1 MEHQD
6 KPKHKGCFV
15 RFTRQFN
22 ITSLGTRLQTVF
34 GTVLG
39 NWVQSSLGTVLHSL
53 SGTFNKSCSY
63 TKYLDLCHK
72 NIYLLTNLSG
82 NLSADLLWNLLR
94 DSVTNLP
101 MDGSALLNLDLLTDL
116 VGDNPALSL
125 RNLDLNQ
132 VTIRLRNKGT
142 LFLDNLLGNF
152 TFQGSGNVFT
162 LLPGDVATDL
172 LMNFLL

>member
-1 MEHQD
+1 M
-6 KPKHKGCFV
+6 
-15 RFTRQFN
+15 
-22 ITSLGTRLQTVF
+22 
-34 GTVLG
+34 
-39 NWVQSSLGTVLHSL
+39 
-53 SGTFNKSCSY
+53 
-63 TKYLDLCHK
+63 
-72 NIYLLTNLSG
+72 TNLSG

-94 DSVTNLP
+94 DSATNLP
-101 MDGSALLNLDLLTDL
+101 VDRSALLNLDFLTDL

-152 TFQGSGNVFT
+152 TLQGSGNVFT
-162 LLPGDVATDL
+162 LLSGDVTTDL

>member
-1 MEHQD
+1 MCLICKTSQHYLSRNKITD
-6 KPKHKGCFV
+6 CFWNS
-15 RFTRQFN
+15 FRQ
-22 ITSLGTRLQTVF
+22 
-34 GTVLG
+34 
-39 NWVQSSLGTVLHSL
+39 L
-53 SGTFNKSCSY
+53 STFFFWYSFALLIRN
-63 TKYLDLCHK
+63 
-72 NIYLLTNLSG
+72 LLTNLSG

-94 DSVTNLP
+94 DSATNLP
-101 MDGSALLNLDLLTDL
+101 VDRSALLNLDLLTDV

-152 TFQGSGNVFT
+152 TLQGSGNVFT